1 MAGLISHPLGVGR
14 CDTATVC
21 GPAGVILSARTS
33 EGGAD
38 NLRSVNSGAVDSG
51 FAEGDLIAAAVAGQ
65 GAFRRPASH
74 LRVIAALF
82 PEEAHLVVAA
92 KSKIQS
98 VADLRGKRVLMG
110 TPNSG
115 GLARSRAI
123 LAAYRVHAREIV
135 SDDMPPALMRD
146 GKIDAYFAVAGVPLD
161 SVKDLIAHHVA
172 RLVPIDGEGRDRL
185 IQMLPQLS
193 PAVIAANAYPGQPAV
208 ETVATRAWW
217 VTRDSEPDALIYGLM
232 RALFNPANHAGL
244 AASHP
249 SARGIGW
256 TARRSIR
263 PRRFIRARPG
273 FIAKK
278 ASCRLKAS
286 QWAGRLRFPSRRP
299 RAIPAS
305 PAAPDP
311 VHIGAHWRG
320 HIHAIGFKAR
330 HHRRIHAVGH
340 GQCAEQEVA
349 LVARKRVL
357 PGVQNAGD
365 LCLRVFAQ
373 FRQWLFAGEI
383 HGQLVAHI
391 GKAGM
396 HLRRIA
402 ARHRAC
408 RRIGG
413 PQPGFGMTLGEGL
426 ADRQT
431 VPHGQRCRLSLRS

>member
-1 MAGLISHPLGVGR
+1 MSQRLVAIIALAAFVALVVSALVTGGRLGLADSGPARISFQIATGSTEGVYFPVGQAMAGFISHPLGVGR
-14 CDTATVC
+14 CETATVC

-38 NLRSVNSGAVDSG
+38 NLRSVNSGVVDSG
-51 FAEGDLIAAAVAGQ
+51 FAEGDLIAAAVAG
-65 GAFRRPASH
+65 GGSAFRRPASH

-92 KSKIQS
+92 NSGIQS

-161 SVKDLIAHHVA
+161 SVKDQIAHHVA

-193 PAVIAANAYPGQPAV
+193 PAVIGPNAYPGQPAV

-217 VTRDSEPDALIYGLM
+217 VTRDSEPDSLIYGLV

-249 SARGIGW
+249 SAGGISVDS
-256 TARRSIR
+256 AAVN
-263 PRRFIRARPG
+263 PPAPLHPG
-273 FIAKK
+273 
-278 ASCRLKAS
+278 
-286 QWAGRLRFPSRRP
+286 
-299 RAIPAS
+299 
-305 PAAPDP
+305 
-311 VHIGAHWRG
+311 
-320 HIHAIGFKAR
+320 
-330 HHRRIHAVGH
+330 
-340 GQCAEQEVA
+340 
-349 LVARKRVL
+349 
-357 PGVQNAGD
+357 
-365 LCLRVFAQ
+365 
-373 FRQWLFAGEI
+373 
-383 HGQLVAHI
+383 
-391 GKAGM
+391 
-396 HLRRIA
+396 A
-402 ARHRAC
+402 ARFYRENGKLPSLA
-408 RRIGG
+408 
-413 PQPGFGMTLGEGL
+413 PG
-426 ADRQT
+426 
-431 VPHGQRCRLSLRS
+431 